1 MASKAISGCLIGASL
16 SEPHT
21 SESNGGFFIGAS
33 VSEPLLSDVYVNF
46 VCHGPSGIAT
56 AHASHFLHMDRT
68 AWQRRMRLIFMQVAV
83 YVTMVTLFR
92 QSIDN
97 TYLESLA
104 RSEYL

>member
-1 MASKAISGCLIGASL
+1 MRTIQNCAC
-16 SEPHT
+16 
-21 SESNGGFFIGAS
+21 FIGAS

>member
-1 MASKAISGCLIGASL
+1 MGERERAPSSDADGI
-16 SEPHT
+16 
-21 SESNGGFFIGAS
+21 FFYIIGAS

>member
-1 MASKAISGCLIGASL
+1 MRNFRVKRAQPAFKERRTYGRYII
-16 SEPHT
+16 
-21 SESNGGFFIGAS
+21 IGAS